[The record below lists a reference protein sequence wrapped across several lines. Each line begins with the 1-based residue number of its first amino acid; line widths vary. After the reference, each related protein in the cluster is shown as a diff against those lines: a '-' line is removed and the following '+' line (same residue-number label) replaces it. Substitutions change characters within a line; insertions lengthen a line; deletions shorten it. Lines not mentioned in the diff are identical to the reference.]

1 VANGVA
7 WSPLASRD
15 QGSRAQYVRELLVPP
30 PLCPSPAGG
39 GNRALISV
47 QDGRG
52 GGVRGGAASLHPP
65 CIPLFPPA
73 AAMRPGAT
81 PTALPPRAG
90 TNRLV
95 EGLRPSTPPCRKVT
109 A

>member
-1 VANGVA
+1 
-7 WSPLASRD
+7 
-15 QGSRAQYVRELLVPP
+15 
-30 PLCPSPAGG
+30 
-39 GNRALISV
+39 
-47 QDGRG
+47 
-52 GGVRGGAASLHPP
+52 
-65 CIPLFPPA
+65 
-73 AAMRPGAT
+73 MRPGAT